1 MTKKDLE
8 ANEKL
13 IQEELRHLEEV
24 EYGIKELI
32 HGLIIGIIIGFIL
45 AWFILK

>member
-8 ANEKL
+8 DKEKE
-13 IQEELRHLEEV
+13 IVTELRHLEEV

-32 HGLIIGIIIGFIL
+32 HGLVIGIIIGFIL